1 MAMIE
6 VPIERYSLAAAALL
20 QRHTP
25 RVGRIHSCYARILN
39 IQTSDG
45 ELLTL
50 QGPGWLQAPCAA
62 SLAVNHESCAT
73 RCVPGDLVAQAR
85 EEPAA
90 LHLVTAGA
98 TLWDGRLLPMPNLT
112 TATHRD
118 AADQLI
124 QWLVQ
129 HARERGIVPVLDAL
143 HGVPVRSPLHR
154 RICNALATVLAGR
167 RVSADA
173 VEDLAARVIGLGE
186 GLTPSGDDLLVG
198 FLAVLHLA
206 GYAPM
211 LLHAPNWLNSLMANT
226 TDLSAAFIL
235 GALKGHFSEPIVRFM
250 QVLYRI
256 EARDWH
262 ARAADLARVG
272 HSSGVDAMVGMA
284 FANQLLASADA
295 SPTPYS
301 AKSGSGGGE
310 TAAPRVD

>member
-1 MAMIE
+1 MPSSSATWHRRSPPKAESVKARAMIE
-6 VPIERYSLAAAALL
+6 LHIERYSLSAATLL

-62 SLAVNHESCAT
+62 SLAVNLESYVT
-73 RCVPGDLVAQAR
+73 RCVPGDLVAQTR

-90 LHLVTAGA
+90 LHLTTAGA
-98 TLWDGRLLPMPNLT
+98 TLWDGHLLPMPNLT

-118 AADQLI
+118 VADKLT
-124 QWLVQ
+124 QWLAQ
-129 HARERGIVPVLDAL
+129 HARERGIVPAL
-143 HGVPVRSPLHR
+143 GALNGIQVRSPLHR
-154 RICNALATVLAGR
+154 RICNALAAVLAGR

-173 VEDLAARVIGLGE
+173 LRELAARVIGLGE

-198 FLAVLHLA
+198 LLAVLHLA
-206 GYAPM
+206 GYVSM
-211 LLHAPNWLNSLMANT
+211 LLHVSAWLHPLVANT
-226 TDLSAAFIL
+226 TDLSAAFIH
-235 GALKGHFSEPIVRFM
+235 GALEGHFSEPIVRMM
-250 QVLYRI
+250 QVLYSL
-256 EARDWH
+256 ESCDWQ
-262 ARAADLARVG
+262 ARAADLAHVG

-295 SPTPYS
+295 S
-301 AKSGSGGGE
+301 
-310 TAAPRVD
+310 

>member
-1 MAMIE
+1 MIE
-6 VPIERYSLAAAALL
+6 VHIERYSLAAAALL

-39 IQTSDG
+39 IQTADG

-62 SLAVNHESCAT
+62 SLAVNLESYAT

-90 LHLVTAGA
+90 LHLATAGA
-98 TLWDGRLLPMPNLT
+98 TLWDGRLFPMPNLT
-112 TATHRD
+112 MATHRD
-118 AADQLI
+118 AADKLT

-129 HARERGIVPVLDAL
+129 HARERGVVPVLDAL
-143 HGVPVRSPLHR
+143 NGIRVRSPLHR

-173 VEDLAARVIGLGE
+173 LRVLAARVIGLGE

-198 FLAVLHLA
+198 LLAVLHLA
-206 GYAPM
+206 GYAPI
-211 LLHAPNWLNSLMANT
+211 LLHAPTWLNSLMANT

-235 GALKGHFSEPIVRFM
+235 GALKGHFAEPIVRFM

-256 EARDWH
+256 EARDWQ

-295 SPTPYS
+295 F
-301 AKSGSGGGE
+301 
-310 TAAPRVD
+310 